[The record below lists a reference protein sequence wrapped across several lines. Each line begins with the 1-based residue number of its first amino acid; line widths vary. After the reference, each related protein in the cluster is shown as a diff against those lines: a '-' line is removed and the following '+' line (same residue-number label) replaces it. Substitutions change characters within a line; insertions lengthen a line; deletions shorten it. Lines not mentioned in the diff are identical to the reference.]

1 MIFMAQAPH
10 VFGIS
15 NMAYIFIATT
25 LIILYDLP
33 RYIKSIP
40 SSVIA
45 IVVLTGVA
53 IFSGIELI
61 IVGDWGAMT

>member
-1 MIFMAQAPH
+1 
-10 VFGIS
+10 
-15 NMAYIFIATT
+15 MAYIFIATT
-25 LIILYDLP
+25 LIILYVLP

-61 IVGDWGAMT
+61 IVGDLGAMT